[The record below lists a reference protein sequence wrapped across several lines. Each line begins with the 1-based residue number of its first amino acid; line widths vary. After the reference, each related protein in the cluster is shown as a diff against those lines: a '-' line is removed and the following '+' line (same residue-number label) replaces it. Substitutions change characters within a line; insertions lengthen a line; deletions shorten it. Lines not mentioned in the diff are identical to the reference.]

1 MNLSGLDASILLPA
15 LAAGLLVLSTHVPLG
30 REVLAR
36 GIIFIDLAVAQIAGL
51 GVLLSQVLGW
61 GERPWM
67 IQGLAAVSALAGAL
81 GLSWCE
87 RRWPEIQ
94 EALIGVVFVLA
105 ASAGLLLLA
114 GHPKG
119 GEHLHAL
126 LAGQILW
133 VSWEQLGWTLSLYLP
148 MLGAWFFW
156 PWLRRGLGFYML
168 FAIAVTASVQLVG
181 VYLVFASLILP
192 ALASRG
198 RGFRPGMV
206 RAYTVGLTGYLAGLL
221 LSALFD
227 LPSGPMIVWALAAT
241 AVVGSG
247 QNKQKPAAQEQRITE
262 PRKPRT

>member
-1 MNLSGLDASILLPA
+1 MSLSGLDASILLPA

-30 REVLAR
+30 RKVLAR

-51 GVLLSQVLGW
+51 GVMLSHVLGW
-61 GERPWM
+61 GESPWLL
-67 IQGLAAVSALAGAL
+67 QGLAVASALAGAM

-119 GEHLHAL
+119 GEHLHDL

-133 VSWEQLGWTLSLYLP
+133 VSWEQLGWTLGLYLP
-148 MLGAWFFW
+148 MLGAWLFW
-156 PWLRRGLGFYML
+156 PWLRQGLGFYLL

-192 ALASRG
+192 ALAGRKCDPRRG
-198 RGFRPGMV
+198 LV
-206 RAYTVGLTGYLAGLL
+206 RAYAVGLTGYLAGLF

-227 LPSGPMIVWALAAT
+227 LPSGPVIVWALATMAII
-241 AVVGSG
+241 GSG
-247 QNKQKPAAQEQRITE
+247 PSAGRAE
-262 PRKPRT
+262 PRQ

>member
-1 MNLSGLDASILLPA
+1 VSLPGLDASILLPA

-51 GVLLSQVLGW
+51 GVMLSHVLGW
-61 GERPWM
+61 GERPWLL
-67 IQGLAAVSALAGAL
+67 QGLAVVSALAGAL

-105 ASAGLLLLA
+105 ASGGLLLLA
-114 GHPKG
+114 GHPQG
-119 GEHLHAL
+119 GEHLHDL

-133 VSWEQLGWTLSLYLP
+133 VSWEQLGWTLGLYFP
-148 MLGAWFFW
+148 MLGAWFFL
-156 PWLRRGLGFYML
+156 PWLRQGLGFYLL

-192 ALASRG
+192 ALASHRRDARLG
-198 RGFRPGMV
+198 LV
-206 RAYTVGLTGYLAGLL
+206 RAYAVGLSGYLVGLL
-221 LSALFD
+221 LSAVLD
-227 LPSGPMIVWALAAT
+227 LPSGPMIVWALAA
-241 AVVGSG
+241 AAIVGSG
-247 QNKQKPAAQEQRITE
+247 QTNRRPAESQ
-262 PRKPRT
+262 

>member
-15 LAAGLLVLSTHVPLG
+15 LATGLLVLSTHVPLG
-30 REVLAR
+30 RRVLAR

-51 GVLLSQVLGW
+51 GVMLSHVLGW
-61 GERPWM
+61 GEKPWLV
-67 IQGLAAVSALAGAL
+67 QGLAVISALAGAL

-105 ASAGLLLLA
+105 ASGGLLLLA
-114 GHPKG
+114 GHPTG
-119 GEHLHAL
+119 GEHLHDL

-133 VSWEQLGWTLSLYLP
+133 VSWEQLGWTLGLYLP

-156 PWLRRGLGFYML
+156 PRLRQGLGFYLL

-192 ALASRG
+192 ALASRTLG
-198 RGFRPGMV
+198 ALPGLV
-206 RAYTVGLTGYLAGLL
+206 RAYAVGLSGYLAGLL
-221 LSALFD
+221 LSALLD
-227 LPSGPMIVWALAAT
+227 LPSGPMVVWALAAT
-241 AVVGSG
+241 AILGSG
-247 QNKQKPAAQEQRITE
+247 LKAHHPAARD
-262 PRKPRT
+262 